1 MGSGGSRVL
10 WCRGCGQGVWVMSVD
25 GVGRGGERVRGKI
38 CVGEGLMRMMI
49 FNKIKNK
56 KRIK

>member
-38 CVGEGLMRMMI
+38 FVGEGLMRMMV
-49 FNKIKNK
+49 FNKIKN
-56 KRIK
+56 